1 MIRRVTLAALCL
13 LIAPSSVRTQPAG
26 PIRGFSAKSNE
37 VQRQVEE
44 KFRAVAKPENLREYM
59 RTSAAEPHHAGSPGS
74 RKVADYV
81 LAQFKSWGL
90 NASIETFEALMPYP
104 TERVVE
110 LIEPERY
117 TLKLAEPPVSQDPDS
132 TDAGALPTFN
142 AYSADGDVTAEL
154 VYVNYGIPEDYE
166 QLAKLGIDVKG
177 KIVIAR
183 YGRSW
188 RGIKPKVAY
197 EHGAVGCI
205 IYSDPREDGFFAGD
219 VFPDGRFRP
228 EMGAQRGSVMDM
240 PIHPGDPLTPGTA
253 SEAGAP
259 KLDRAKSQTILKIPV
274 LPISYGD
281 ALPLLRALKGPVAP
295 EAWRGALPITY
306 HVGAG
311 PAKVHMKLAFD
322 WTSRPLY
329 NVVVRIDGSEFPDE
343 WIIHGNH
350 HDAWVN
356 GASDPISGNAA
367 LMETARGLGEL
378 LKTGWRPKRT
388 IIIASWDGEEWGL
401 LGSTEWAEKH
411 AAELSAKAV
420 AYINSDSTSKG
431 WLSVAGSHSLQAFV
445 NDLMRDIPDPKRDK
459 KSLYDAKLDRALE
472 QASTD
477 AEKATID
484 RRRYIPID
492 ALGSGSDY
500 TAFLDHLTVASLNL
514 GFGGE
519 GSDGGVYHSTYDSFY
534 WYTHF
539 SDTDFA
545 YGAALSRTI
554 GTAILRLAD
563 ADILPFEFTATATT
577 LRGYA
582 NELDKLRKDT
592 KNAPPLEMTL
602 VLASVERLAKS
613 ADTYE
618 HALSLFT
625 ARAGT
630 LDRAKQVELNRLL
643 FTSERAFKYEPGLP
657 KREWF
662 KHLAYAPGFY
672 TGYGVE
678 TLPGIREGIEQKAW
692 DEPRKYIPVVVAAI
706 DKLAAQI
713 DRAASLLAPR

>member
-26 PIRGFSAKSNE
+26 PIRGFSAKSSE
-37 VQRQVEE
+37 AQRQVEE

-110 LIEPERY
+110 LVEPERY
-117 TLKLAEPPVSQDPDS
+117 TLKLAEPPVTQDPDS

-142 AYSADGDVTAEL
+142 AYSADGDVTADL

-295 EAWRGALPITY
+295 ESWRGALPITY

-459 KSLYDAKLDRALE
+459 KSLYDARVDRALE

-477 AEKATID
+477 AEKATIE

-602 VLASVERLAKS
+602 VLASVERLAKA

-618 HALSLFT
+618 HALSLFA

-672 TGYGVE
+672 TGYGVK

-713 DRAASLLAPR
+713 DRASALVAPR